1 MKTIKLT
8 AQKETINDQETIFS
22 TYHLLKM
29 AINNPSEKGFDV
41 DEMMQRL
48 KIMAVLDQHK
58 EAFKD
63 LKEDNLNVEA
73 EASFEDADFKK
84 LQELYRQM
92 KWAVI
97 SQTIVDLKKQL
108 DETK

>member
-58 EAFKD
+58 DKFSD
-63 LKEDNLNVEA
+63 LNEDNIGIEA

-97 SQTIVDLKKQL
+97 SQTIIDLKKQL
-108 DETK
+108 DEAK

>member
-1 MKTIKLT
+1 MKTIKLK
-8 AQKETINDQETIFS
+8 ANKELINDQETIFS

-41 DEMMQRL
+41 DEMMQRI
-48 KIMAVLDQHK
+48 KIMAVLDAHK
-58 EAFKD
+58 ETFKD
-63 LKEDNLNVEA
+63 LNEDNYNVEV
-73 EASFEDADFKK
+73 EVSFEDADFKK
-84 LQELYRQM
+84 LQDIYKQM

-108 DETK
+108 DEAK

>member
-1 MKTIKLT
+1 MKTIKLK
-8 AQKETINDQETIFS
+8 ANKELINDQETIFS

-48 KIMAVLDQHK
+48 KIMAVLDAHK
-58 EAFKD
+58 ETFKD
-63 LKEDNLNVEA
+63 LKEDNLNVEV
-73 EASFEDADFKK
+73 EVSFEDADFKK

-108 DETK
+108 DEAK

>member
-1 MKTIKLT
+1 MKTIKLK
-8 AQKETINDQETIFS
+8 ANKETINDQETIFS

-29 AINNPSEKGFDV
+29 AINHPSEKGFDV

-48 KIMAVLDQHK
+48 KIMSVLDAHK
-58 EAFKD
+58 EAFKE
-63 LKEDNLNVEA
+63 LKEDNLNVEI
-73 EASFEDADFKK
+73 EVSFEDADFKK
-84 LQELYRQM
+84 LQDIYKQM

>member
-8 AQKETINDQETIFS
+8 ANKEQLNDTETIFS

-48 KIMAVLDQHK
+48 KIMAVLDTHK
-58 EAFKD
+58 ETFKD
-63 LKEDNLNVEA
+63 LKEDNLDVQVEV
-73 EASFEDADFKK
+73 SFEDADFKK
-84 LQELYRQM
+84 LQELYRNM

-108 DETK
+108 DEAK

>member
-1 MKTIKLT
+1 MKTIKLK
-8 AQKETINDQETIFS
+8 ANKETINDQETIFS

-41 DEMMQRL
+41 DEMMQRI
-48 KIMAVLDQHK
+48 KIMAVLDAHK
-58 EAFKD
+58 ETFKD
-63 LKEDNLNVEA
+63 LNEDNYNVEV
-73 EASFEDADFKK
+73 EVSFEDADFKK
-84 LQELYRQM
+84 LQEIYKSM

-108 DETK
+108 DEAK